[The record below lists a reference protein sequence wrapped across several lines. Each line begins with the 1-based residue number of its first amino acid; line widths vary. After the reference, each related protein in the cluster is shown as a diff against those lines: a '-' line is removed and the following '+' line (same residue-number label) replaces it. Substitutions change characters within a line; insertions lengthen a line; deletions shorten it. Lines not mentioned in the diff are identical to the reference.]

1 MCVRVCV
8 CVCLPLSLSI
18 LSLSVCPSPPR
29 SFFPRAG
36 TLASCCNFARISLV
50 CNCPWTWDSCKMC
63 QFSVRL
69 LFLYLFFFI
78 FSVFFFLSL
87 SLSLRN
93 AMREVGKWGRARGTC
108 NSANLRKSHLGL
120 GLALFR
126 QVDCVSLQ
134 CNGHLGIVT
143 YFWRHK
149 FGPLNTKS
157 WPLSFILFFFFF
169 FNYPFVINTK
179 HVHQYLM

>member
-69 LFLYLFFFI
+69 LFLSLFFFF

-87 SLSLRN
+87 SLSLSLSEKCN
-93 AMREVGKWGRARGTC
+93 ARSGQVGASKGHMQFCELAKIPFRAGLGSVQTSGLC
-108 NSANLRKSHLGL
+108 EPAMQWPLGYSHLF
-120 GLALFR
+120 LAP
-126 QVDCVSLQ
+126 Q
-134 CNGHLGIVT
+134 I
-143 YFWRHK
+143 
-149 FGPLNTKS
+149 
-157 WPLSFILFFFFF
+157 WP
-169 FNYPFVINTK
+169 T
-179 HVHQYLM
+179 